1 MFIVLCTRPRTQNPW
16 CLVSIEHAIMSAAT
30 GCDRHQGPR
39 EVAATLHG
47 LSWEAESTVH
57 AWRVPALKELGVWRM
72 LMGAEPATGTASCR
86 MVGPSRLGSRL
97 SASGAGATSSSSR
110 CASFSS
116 PRLYTSVPLTST
128 TNLQPAGAV

>member
-1 MFIVLCTRPRTQNPW
+1 M
-16 CLVSIEHAIMSAAT
+16 
-30 GCDRHQGPR
+30 
-39 EVAATLHG
+39 HG
-47 LSWEAESTVH
+47 G
-57 AWRVPALKELGVWRM
+57 VPALKELGVWRM
-72 LMGAEPATGTASCR
+72 LMGAEPATGTACAA
-86 MVGPSRLGSRL
+86 VGPSRLGSRL